1 MKNRI
6 IFSSVVFFC
15 IAISGCLISC
25 VSRNSYNVS
34 NADELGDT
42 VPASEFQV
50 VEDTVSAT
58 VANDSVAAPVKN
70 DK

>member
-1 MKNRI
+1 M
-6 IFSSVVFFC
+6 
-15 IAISGCLISC
+15 
-25 VSRNSYNVS
+25 S

-58 VANDSVAAPVKN
+58 IANDSVAAPVKN